1 MKKFFIIGL
10 GSLLLLSSCYDAA
23 GGAIVG
29 GQFGHVIG
37 SAIGGITG
45 GGRGHDLGSLIGTV
59 GGVAAGAVIGNAAEK
74 AHNRRV
80 AERYDATS
88 RRYND
93 YDEGYDYSANTRS
106 ADGPVDD
113 RIYFTNDVPLEIR
126 NAAITE
132 SMRDGKLTAGEE
144 CSVRFEIYNVSDK
157 PIYDIHPLVEDI
169 TGNKHIKVSP
179 NLTIEN
185 IGPHKGVR
193 YTATILADRKLKDG
207 EIQVK
212 IGVVHGN
219 SEVTS
224 QTQCFTVPTAR
235 VARR

>member
-1 MKKFFIIGL
+1 MKKIFILGL
-10 GSLLLLSSCYDAA
+10 GGLLLLSSCYSAA
-23 GGAIVG
+23 DGAIVG

-45 GGRGHDLGSLIGTV
+45 GWRGHDIGSLIGTV
-59 GGVAAGAVIGNAAEK
+59 GGVAAGAVIGNAVEK
-74 AHNRRV
+74 SHDRKV
-80 AERYDATS
+80 AERYDAAS
-88 RRYND
+88 RRNNNGYDD
-93 YDEGYDYSANTRS
+93 YDYGVNTRS
-106 ADGPVDD
+106 SDAPVDD
-113 RIYFTNDVPLEIR
+113 RIYFSNDAPLEIR

-132 SMRDGKLTAGEE
+132 SLRDGKLTAGEE
-144 CSVRFEIYNVSDK
+144 CSVRFEIYNISDK

-212 IGVVHGN
+212 IGVIHGN